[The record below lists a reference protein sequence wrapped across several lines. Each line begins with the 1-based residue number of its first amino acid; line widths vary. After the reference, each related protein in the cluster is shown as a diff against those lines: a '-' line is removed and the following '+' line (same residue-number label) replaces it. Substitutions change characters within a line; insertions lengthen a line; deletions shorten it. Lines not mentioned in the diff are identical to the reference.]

1 MTGCKGSE
9 SEIKQSR
16 YRELCGCADI
26 SCPAVMR
33 CCSAQ
38 IAPSESNGRSL
49 KADQTKEDNK
59 MKKKFAAAF
68 LASLL
73 LNLLLAAP
81 IQANSAQRHWRGT
94 DSTGALVKDKNCP
107 LVVDKELLTFDVQEF
122 PKNYYNSIEEFL
134 TYTGKVTAEYTF
146 RNPADYTVTA
156 TLVFPF
162 GNLPHYGEYIYDS
175 YTGKH
180 TAAFETDKF
189 GVAVNG
195 KPINTT
201 VRHTLKDRGTPF
213 SLNADM
219 PKLTDGYIADSFFRP
234 DLPVWVQQYSVEGI
248 NPENQAATAAFVLR
262 EDLTKTRVLWEEKS
276 GIATLK
282 DGIRISGWIKTGD
295 TLTVYIFGE
304 PPKDGITWSL
314 YENGACKKKTDGN
327 ITLKHSEQMT
337 FRDFVF
343 REYDNSSG
351 ISESDWY
358 NAQVAFMND
367 GSKNWMYGGIY
378 TEKSAFSLMRW
389 YEYTMT
395 LEPGQ
400 TLTNTVTAPLYP
412 AIDAGYTPSIYTYT
426 YLLSPAKTWA
436 QFVELKIVVNTPYYM
451 TENNQGGFL
460 RTEKGYELTL
470 PGLPEKELTFT
481 LSESEHPRA
490 PKLSLPF
497 HPVFLL
503 AGFAGFALIGGS
515 VIAVVLIVKRKKSRG
530 KEQS

>member
-1 MTGCKGSE
+1 
-9 SEIKQSR
+9 
-16 YRELCGCADI
+16 
-26 SCPAVMR
+26 
-33 CCSAQ
+33 
-38 IAPSESNGRSL
+38 
-49 KADQTKEDNK
+49 
-59 MKKKFAAAF
+59 MKKKIAVAF

-73 LNLLLAAP
+73 LNLLLAVP
-81 IQANSAQRHWRGT
+81 IQANSAQRHWSGT
-94 DSTGALVKDKNCP
+94 DSTGALVKDKSCP

-122 PKNYYNSIEEFL
+122 PNNYYNSTEEFL
-134 TYTGKVTAEYTF
+134 AYTGKVTAEYTF

-162 GNLPHYGEYIYDS
+162 GNLPHYGKYIYDS
-175 YTGKH
+175 P
-180 TAAFETDKF
+180 TDKYTAVSDTEKY
-189 GVAVNG
+189 GVKVNG
-195 KPINTT
+195 KLIKAT
-201 VRHTLKDRGTPF
+201 VRHTLKYRGTPF
-213 SLNADM
+213 SLDEDM

-248 NPENQAATAAFVLR
+248 SAENQVATAAFVLR
-262 EDLTKTRVLWEEKS
+262 EDSSKTRVLWAEKN

-282 DGIRISGWIKTGD
+282 DGIRISGWTKTGD

-304 PPKDGITWSL
+304 PPKDGIAWSL
-314 YENGACKKKTDGN
+314 YENGTCEKKIAGN
-327 ITLKHSEQMT
+327 ITLKYSEQMT

-367 GSKNWMYGGIY
+367 GSKDWMYGGIY

-389 YEYTMT
+389 YEYTLT

-436 QFVELKIVVNTPYYM
+436 QFGELKIVVNTPYYM
-451 TENNQGGFL
+451 TENNQGNFSG
-460 RTEKGYELTL
+460 TEKGYELTL

-481 LSESEHPRA
+481 LSESEHPQP

-497 HPVFLL
+497 HPVFLF
-503 AGFAGFALIGGS
+503 AGFAGFVLIGGG
-515 VIAVVLIVKRKKSRG
+515 VIAVVLIMKRKKSRG

>member
-1 MTGCKGSE
+1 
-9 SEIKQSR
+9 
-16 YRELCGCADI
+16 
-26 SCPAVMR
+26 
-33 CCSAQ
+33 
-38 IAPSESNGRSL
+38 
-49 KADQTKEDNK
+49 
-59 MKKKFAAAF
+59 MKRKVITALFTA
-68 LASLL
+68 LL
-73 LNLLLAAP
+73 LGAVL
-81 IQANSAQRHWRGT
+81 IQPTYANSAQRHWSGT
-94 DSTGALVKDKNCP
+94 SGTGTLVKDKDCP
-107 LVVDKELLTFDVQEF
+107 LAVDKELLTFDVQEF
-122 PKNYYNSIEEFL
+122 PKNYYNSAEEFL

-146 RNPADYTVTA
+146 RNPADYAVTA
-156 TLVFPF
+156 ALVFPF

-175 YTGKH
+175 PTDKY
-180 TAAFETDKF
+180 TAASDTEKY
-189 GVAVNG
+189 GVKVNG
-195 KPINTT
+195 KLIKAT

-213 SLNADM
+213 SLDEDM
-219 PKLTDGYIADSFFRP
+219 PKLTDGYISDSFFRP

-248 NPENQAATAAFVLR
+248 SAENQAATAAFVLR
-262 EDLTKTRVLWEEKS
+262 EDSSKTRVLWAEKN

-282 DGIRISGWIKTGD
+282 DGIRISGWTKTGD

-314 YENGACKKKTDGN
+314 YENGACKKKIDGN
-327 ITLKHSEQMT
+327 ITLKYSEQMT

-367 GSKNWMYGGIY
+367 GSKDWMYGGIY

-389 YEYTMT
+389 YEYTLT

-436 QFVELKIVVNTPYYM
+436 QFGELKIVVNTPYYM
-451 TENNQGGFL
+451 TENNQGSFSK
-460 RTEKGYELTL
+460 TEKGYELTL
-470 PGLPEKELTFT
+470 PGLPEEELTFT
-481 LSESEHPRA
+481 LSESEHPRS

-497 HPVFLL
+497 KPVFLL
-503 AGFAGFALIGGS
+503 AGVVGFALIGGGM
-515 VIAVVLIVKRKKSRG
+515 IAAVLIIKRKKSRE
-530 KEQS
+530 KEQP

>member
-1 MTGCKGSE
+1 
-9 SEIKQSR
+9 
-16 YRELCGCADI
+16 
-26 SCPAVMR
+26 
-33 CCSAQ
+33 
-38 IAPSESNGRSL
+38 
-49 KADQTKEDNK
+49 
-59 MKKKFAAAF
+59 MKKKIAVAF

-73 LNLLLAAP
+73 LNLLLAVP
-81 IQANSAQRHWRGT
+81 IQANSAQRHWSGT

-122 PKNYYNSIEEFL
+122 PKNYYNSTEEFL
-134 TYTGKVTAEYTF
+134 AYTGKVTAEYTF

-175 YTGKH
+175 P
-180 TAAFETDKF
+180 TDKYIAVSDTEKY
-189 GVAVNG
+189 GVKVNG
-195 KPINTT
+195 KLIKAT
-201 VRHTLKDRGTPF
+201 VRHTLKYRGTPF
-213 SLNADM
+213 SLDEDM
-219 PKLTDGYIADSFFRP
+219 PKLTAGYISDSFFRP

-248 NPENQAATAAFVLR
+248 SAENQVATAAFVLR
-262 EDLTKTRVLWEEKS
+262 EDSSKTRVLWAEKN

-282 DGIRISGWIKTGD
+282 DGIRISGWTKTGD

-314 YENGACKKKTDGN
+314 YENGACEKKIDGN
-327 ITLKHSEQMT
+327 ITLKYSEQMT

-367 GSKNWMYGGIY
+367 GSKDWMYGGIY
-378 TEKSAFSLMRW
+378 ADKYSFSLMRW
-389 YEYTMT
+389 YEYTLT

-412 AIDAGYTPSIYTYT
+412 TIDAGYTPSIYTYT

-436 QFVELKIVVNTPYYM
+436 QFGELKIVVNTPYYM
-451 TENNQGGFL
+451 TENNQGNFSG
-460 RTEKGYELTL
+460 TEKGYELTL

-481 LSESEHPRA
+481 LSESEHPRP

-503 AGFAGFALIGGS
+503 AGFVGFVLIGGG
-515 VIAVVLIVKRKKSRG
+515 VIAVVLIMKRKKSRG

>member
-1 MTGCKGSE
+1 MKRKVITGIFTVLMLSTVF
-9 SEIKQSR
+9 IQS
-16 YRELCGCADI
+16 
-26 SCPAVMR
+26 
-33 CCSAQ
+33 
-38 IAPSESNGRSL
+38 
-49 KADQTKEDNK
+49 TH
-59 MKKKFAAAF
+59 
-68 LASLL
+68 
-73 LNLLLAAP
+73 
-81 IQANSAQRHWRGT
+81 ANSAQRHWSGT
-94 DSTGALVKDKNCP
+94 DSTGALVKEKNCP

-122 PKNYYNSIEEFL
+122 PKNYYNSTEEFL
-134 TYTGKVTAEYTF
+134 AYTGKVTAEYTF

-175 YTGKH
+175 P
-180 TAAFETDKF
+180 TDKHIAVSDTEKY
-189 GVAVNG
+189 GVKVNG
-195 KPINTT
+195 KLIKAT

-213 SLNADM
+213 SLDEDM
-219 PKLTDGYIADSFFRP
+219 PKLTDGYISDGFFRP

-248 NPENQAATAAFVLR
+248 GAENQAATAAFVLR
-262 EDLTKTRVLWEEKS
+262 EDSSKTRVLWEEKS

-282 DGIRISGWIKTGD
+282 DGIRMSGWTKTGD

-314 YENGACKKKTDGN
+314 YENGACEKKIAGT
-327 ITLKHSEQMT
+327 ITLKYSEQMT
-337 FRDFVF
+337 FRDFAF

-358 NAQVAFMND
+358 NAQVAFLND
-367 GSKNWMYGGIY
+367 GSEDWMYGGIY
-378 TEKSAFSLMRW
+378 TDKYSFSLMRW
-389 YEYTMT
+389 YEYTLT

-412 AIDAGYTPSIYTYT
+412 SIDAEYTPSIYSYT

-436 QFVELKIVVNTPYYM
+436 RFGELKIVVNTPYYM
-451 TENNQGGFL
+451 TENNQGGFS

-481 LSESEHPRA
+481 LSESEHPRP

-497 HPVFLL
+497 HPVFLF
-503 AGFAGFALIGGS
+503 AGFAGFVLIGGG
-515 VIAVVLIVKRKKSRG
+515 VIAVVLIIKRKKSRG

>member
-1 MTGCKGSE
+1 MQGR
-9 SEIKQSR
+9 R
-16 YRELCGCADI
+16 YILFCRHTELFCA
-26 SCPAVMR
+26 
-33 CCSAQ
+33 
-38 IAPSESNGRSL
+38 IAPSDSNGRAL
-49 KADQTKEDNK
+49 KVNQTKEENK
-59 MKKKFAAAF
+59 MKKKIAVAF

-73 LNLLLAAP
+73 LNLLLAVP
-81 IQANSAQRHWRGT
+81 IHANSAQRHWSGT

-107 LVVDKELLTFDVQEF
+107 LVVDKELLTFDVQGF

-134 TYTGKVTAEYTF
+134 AYTGKVTAEYAF

-175 YTGKH
+175 P
-180 TAAFETDKF
+180 TDKYIAVSDTEKY
-189 GVAVNG
+189 GVKVNG
-195 KPINTT
+195 EPIDVA
-201 VRHTLKDRGTPF
+201 VRHTLKACGTPF
-213 SLNADM
+213 SLDEDM
-219 PKLTDGYIADSFFRP
+219 PKLTDGYISDSFFRP
-234 DLPVWVQQYSVEGI
+234 DLPVWVRQYSVEGI
-248 NPENQAATAAFVLR
+248 GAENQAATAAFVLR
-262 EDLTKTRVLWEEKS
+262 EDPTKTRVLWAEKN

-282 DGIRISGWIKTGD
+282 DGIRISGWTKTGD

-314 YENGACKKKTDGN
+314 YENGACEKKIDGN
-327 ITLKHSEQMT
+327 ITLKYSEQMT
-337 FRDFVF
+337 FRDFAF

-367 GSKNWMYGGIY
+367 GSKDWMYGGIS

-389 YEYTMT
+389 YEYTLT

-436 QFVELKIVVNTPYYM
+436 QFGELKIVVNTPYYM
-451 TENNQGGFL
+451 TENNQSSFSK
-460 RTEKGYELTL
+460 TEKGYELTL

-481 LSESEHPRA
+481 LSESEHPRP

-497 HPVFLL
+497 HPVFLF
-503 AGFAGFALIGGS
+503 AGFAGFVLIGGG
-515 VIAVVLIVKRKKSRG
+515 VIAVVLIMKRKKSRR

>member
-1 MTGCKGSE
+1 
-9 SEIKQSR
+9 
-16 YRELCGCADI
+16 
-26 SCPAVMR
+26 
-33 CCSAQ
+33 
-38 IAPSESNGRSL
+38 
-49 KADQTKEDNK
+49 
-59 MKKKFAAAF
+59 MKKKIAVAF

-73 LNLLLAAP
+73 LNLLLAVP
-81 IQANSAQRHWRGT
+81 IQANSAQRHWSGT
-94 DSTGALVKDKNCP
+94 DSTGSLVKDKNCP

-122 PKNYYNSIEEFL
+122 PKNYYGNAEEFL
-134 TYTGKVTAEYTF
+134 AYTGKVTAEYTF

-156 TLVFPF
+156 TLAFPF

-175 YTGKH
+175 PTDKY
-180 TAAFETDKF
+180 TAASDTEKY
-189 GVAVNG
+189 GVKVNG
-195 KPINTT
+195 KLIKAA

-213 SLNADM
+213 YLDEDM
-219 PKLTDGYIADSFFRP
+219 PKLTDGYISDSFFRP

-248 NPENQAATAAFVLR
+248 SAENQVATAAFVLR
-262 EDLTKTRVLWEEKS
+262 EDSSKTRVLWAEKN

-282 DGIRISGWIKTGD
+282 DGIRISGWTKTGD

-314 YENGACKKKTDGN
+314 YENGACEKKIDGT
-327 ITLKHSEQMT
+327 ITLKYSEQMT

-367 GSKNWMYGGIY
+367 GSKDWMYGGIS
-378 TEKSAFSLMRW
+378 TEKFSFSLMRW
-389 YEYTMT
+389 YEYTLT

-436 QFVELKIVVNTPYYM
+436 QFGELKIVVNTPYYM
-451 TENNQGGFL
+451 TENNQGGFSG
-460 RTEKGYELTL
+460 TEKGYELTL

-481 LSESEHPRA
+481 LSESEHPRT

-503 AGFAGFALIGGS
+503 AGFVGFVLIGGG
-515 VIAVVLIVKRKKSRG
+515 VIAVVLIIERKKNRG

>member
-1 MTGCKGSE
+1 MKR
-9 SEIKQSR
+9 K
-16 YRELCGCADI
+16 AI
-26 SCPAVMR
+26 SV
-33 CCSAQ
+33 
-38 IAPSESNGRSL
+38 IL
-49 KADQTKEDNK
+49 TV
-59 MKKKFAAAF
+59 
-68 LASLL
+68 LL
-73 LNLLLAAP
+73 LSAVF
-81 IQANSAQRHWRGT
+81 IQPTHANSAQRHWSGT

-122 PKNYYNSIEEFL
+122 PNNYYNSTEEFL
-134 TYTGKVTAEYTF
+134 AYTGKVTAEYTF
-146 RNPADYTVTA
+146 RNPADYTVNA

-162 GNLPHYGEYIYDS
+162 GNLPHYVEYIYDS
-175 YTGKH
+175 P
-180 TAAFETDKF
+180 TDKYTVTSDTEKY
-189 GVAVNG
+189 GVKVNG
-195 KPINTT
+195 KLIKAT

-213 SLNADM
+213 SLDEDM
-219 PKLTDGYIADSFFRP
+219 PKLANGYIADNFFRS

-248 NPENQAATAAFVLR
+248 GAENQAATAAFVLR
-262 EDLTKTRVLWEEKS
+262 EDSSKTRVLWAEKN

-282 DGIRISGWIKTGD
+282 DGIRISGWTKTGD

-304 PPKDGITWSL
+304 PPKDGIAWSL
-314 YENGACKKKTDGN
+314 YENGACEKKIDGN
-327 ITLKHSEQMT
+327 ITLKYSEQMT

-343 REYDNSSG
+343 REYDNNSG

-367 GSKNWMYGGIY
+367 GSKDWMYGGIY
-378 TEKSAFSLMRW
+378 TEKSSFSLMRW
-389 YEYTMT
+389 YEYTLS

-436 QFVELKIVVNTPYYM
+436 QFGELKIVVNTPYYM
-451 TENNQGGFL
+451 TENNQGSFFKM
-460 RTEKGYELTL
+460 EKGYELTL

-481 LSESEHPRA
+481 LSESEHPRP

-497 HPVFLL
+497 HPVFLF
-503 AGFAGFALIGGS
+503 AGFAGFVLIGGG
-515 VIAVVLIVKRKKSRG
+515 VIAVVLIIKRKKSRG